1 MLRQTLLATALALS
15 LVACTPEPEP
25 SDKPVDKPFD
35 EQLSNDLS
43 ISDVTVTAV
52 EDGAGE
58 GKPSHAFDYTISNDT
73 GERIW
78 VIATYQGT
86 FALRPDANDLQTLVL
101 MDDFSPAETEDNTS
115 AQPPYF
121 DIDLVEADET
131 LPRWFDVVG
140 IATDDPLF
148 DLPHMRFCV
157 AFIRESSRSVGYD
170 PGTIDQSGAHSLREV
185 ACSSVIPMP
194 PVLSS

>member
-15 LVACTPEPEP
+15 LVACTAEAEP
-25 SDKPVDKPFD
+25 SDKPVEKPFD
-35 EQLSNDLS
+35 EQISNDVT

-58 GKPSHAFDYTISNDT
+58 GKPSHAFDYTLSNDT

-78 VIATYQGT
+78 LIATYQRT
-86 FALRPDANDLQTLVL
+86 LALLPDANDSQTLVVIE
-101 MDDFSPAETEDNTS
+101 DFPPAETEDNIS

-121 DIDLVEADET
+121 DIELLEPDEI
-131 LPRWFDVVG
+131 LPRRFDVVG

-148 DLPHMRFCV
+148 DLPHMRFCA